1 MQTALYQLVLVDG
14 HVVAQIVKPQL
25 VVRYIGDVAG
35 IGGASFI
42 GIHAV

>member
-14 HVVAQIVKPQL
+14 HVVTQIVKPQL